1 MFSIAA
7 RLENMFNQLKLDKP
21 MTVAQNCKRELEA
34 FRKKIP
40 IIRALRTDG
49 IQARHIEEIK
59 KVFGIDYTG
68 EKESLRKI
76 EEDIDKDKFD
86 ALREPLENIADT
98 ASKEY
103 SNLNTMKKMKDE
115 WVPLEFAVKDWKGF
129 SYNLDGEAVEILQQ
143 ALDDHLIK
151 TQTMKGS
158 PFAKFQYD
166 EICEWEDQLIATQDG
181 LEVWLKV
188 QTAWMALEPVFSSD
202 DIMKQMPKE
211 GAKFKEVDAVWQS
224 QMKKIAENPAAL
236 VCVKHEGLWDRFK
249 TSF

>member
-1 MFSIAA
+1 M
-7 RLENMFNQLKLDKP
+7 KLSKP
-21 MTVAQNCKRELEA
+21 SGFAGDMKRSLDG
-34 FRKKIP
+34 FRKSIP

-49 IQARHIEEIK
+49 IQSRHIEEIRK
-59 KVFGIDYTG
+59 IIGINTYTG
-68 EKESLRKI
+68 EHENMKI
-76 EEDIDKDKFD
+76 FDNLDAPIDSYKD
-86 ALREPLENIADT
+86 ALENVADT

-115 WVPLEFAVKDWKGF
+115 WIPLEFTPKDWKGF
-129 SYNLDGEAVEILQQ
+129 SYILDGEAVEILQQ

-158 PFAKFQYD
+158 PFARFQYD
-166 EICEWEDQLIATQDG
+166 EIVDWEDQLIATQDG

-211 GAKFKEVDAVWQS
+211 GAKFKEVDAVW
-224 QMKKIAENPAAL
+224 
-236 VCVKHEGLWDRFK
+236 
-249 TSF
+249 